1 MHLEHAAE
9 QARGDGQRLELTG
22 QPEPRWWFTST
33 DADLQAAVAGALRRE
48 DLRRSLVLEPTVF
61 GEAPTTDG
69 AALYLAGVPIVQYLT
84 APMYLFD
91 SADTVDKIHVPSLE
105 PVTRAVIQII
115 ESVRGR
121 TAAELRGP
129 VTEP

>member
-1 MHLEHAAE
+1 
-9 QARGDGQRLELTG
+9 
-22 QPEPRWWFTST
+22 
-33 DADLQAAVAGALRRE
+33 
-48 DLRRSLVLEPTVF
+48 VF

-121 TAAELRGP
+121 TAAELRGS